1 MDIFEAIM
9 MVCFGASWPVSIW
22 KTVKVK
28 NPIGKS
34 VIFLWL
40 VEIGRKI
47 GAALQRILGGVEQH
61 VKSGS
66 RRSAYLT
73 DLGFFKQYNV

>member
-40 VEIGRKI
+40 VEMSNTTPAPSTALTKTGNIQASSATSPPS
-47 GAALQRILGGVEQH
+47 GA
-61 VKSGS
+61 SGI
-66 RRSAYLT
+66 
-73 DLGFFKQYNV
+73 